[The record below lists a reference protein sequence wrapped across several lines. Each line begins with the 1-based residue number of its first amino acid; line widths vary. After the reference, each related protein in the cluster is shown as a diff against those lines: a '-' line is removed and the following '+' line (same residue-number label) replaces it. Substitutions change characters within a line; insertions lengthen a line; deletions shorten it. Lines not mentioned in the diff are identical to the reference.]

1 MDGRRNRSGGYS
13 LIEILVVLAVLT
25 VLVAAGFSLNSR
37 TDARVSAVRGVM
49 GEIEGLLISAQH
61 KTSLST
67 SSVTIITDGTWAGAG
82 AAALSIDGRPF
93 DPTDAGTNPFTR
105 NRIGALNEIFRS
117 RAAEGFR
124 PHQYA
129 SIDTD
134 GSLYPIALGARPAL
148 LTVEPV
154 ASDAALKAALGST
167 QRLCS
172 GAQKSVDINGL
183 SKRFT
188 TGWHMVVVGTRNG
201 MAIPNGPIGVMLAPG
216 NSGTIYQ
223 FYLSEGDST
232 WRRL

>member
-1 MDGRRNRSGGYS
+1 MPGQQRREGGYS
-13 LIEILVVLAVLT
+13 LIEVLVVLGILT

-49 GEIEGLLISAQH
+49 GEIEGLLIAAQH
-61 KTSLST
+61 KTALST
-67 SSVTIITDGTWAGAG
+67 SSVSVITDGTWAGAG
-82 AAALSIDGRPF
+82 ANALSIDGRPF
-93 DPTDAGTNPFTR
+93 DPTDTGTDPFTR
-105 NRIGALNEIFRS
+105 TRIGALNEVFRS

-124 PHQYA
+124 PHTYA

-134 GSLYPIALGARPAL
+134 GTFYPLALATRAGL

-154 ASDAALKAALGST
+154 KSDTALKAALEAT
-167 QRLCS
+167 QRLCNGGPRS
-172 GAQKSVDINGL
+172 MDINGL

-188 TGWHMVVVGTRNG
+188 TGWHLVVVGTRNG
-201 MAIPNGPIGVMLAPG
+201 KAIPNGPIGVLVAPA

-223 FYLSEGDST
+223 FYLSEGDET